1 MKKFLFLTVSIC
13 TFSVFQGVCAEW
25 ENHHILEI
33 NREPARAYFI
43 PFKQRPGDSQL
54 SLDGIWKFRWTKTP
68 AERIVD
74 FYRPDYDC
82 STWKELQV
90 PATWEFNGYGTPI
103 YISAGY
109 PFRINPPYVMT
120 EPPADWTTFE
130 ERNPTG
136 QYRRTF
142 ELPEDWM
149 PVTGRDGAGGQV
161 FLRFEGVQSAFYVW
175 LNGQKVGYSQGSM
188 EPSEFN
194 VTRYLKS
201 GHNDIAVE
209 VYKYC
214 DGSYLEDQDF
224 WRLGGI
230 HREVMLYRTPD
241 IQLRDFTVRTVPQ
254 QATGDQEAADLSRWL
269 LQVNPQLR
277 VFGKEQGRGYQVKG
291 TLTDT
296 DGKTIATMSADAETI
311 LDLSHKAANMNEW
324 FPQRGPMKFA
334 RMQTEVERPHL
345 WTAETPYLYTLT
357 LRLQDST
364 GHAVEQVQQKIG
376 FRTLEIR
383 DGRLLVN
390 GRQVRF
396 RGVNRHEFDPQ
407 LGRVMTEKMMQRDLR
422 LMKEANINAVR
433 TSHYPNVPRWYEL
446 CDSIG
451 IYVMDEA
458 DCETHGLR
466 GTLASS
472 PDWTAAFVDRAIR
485 MAERDKNHPSVVFWS
500 LGNESGYGMNH
511 AAMAGWLHTFD
522 PTRFVHY
529 EGAQTPYERAK
540 AEDGTA
546 EVSSR
551 QWTEATY
558 PYTDPAC
565 VDVLSRFYPRVR
577 QEYLNPGM
585 AEGSEKERAENARW
599 EHLLDIAER
608 TNDNRPVLT
617 SEYAH
622 CMGNA
627 LGNFKEYW
635 DEIYSNKRMLGGFI
649 WDWVD
654 ASPGP
659 SEGGEG
665 LAVLE
670 GIKENQRLEKLMALK
685 GTKETQKL
693 KYLTALK
700 GTKEPQKLK
709 YLTALKETEN
719 DQISE
724 EKNTRKLKAPQAQ
737 TVQQGLVPRGT
748 PLLRR
753 GRGRL
758 YGGDFGD
765 KPNSKAFCLNGVV
778 FADRTTSGKYQEV
791 KYVYSPV
798 QTACHGDTVY
808 IINRGS
814 HLTLDAYRCRYRLM
828 ENGRLR
834 KQGSL
839 TMPAVEPGDSSMLMR
854 IGDFAFSK
862 DKDVR
867 LNLEFL
873 HTDGKHIV
881 TQQVA
886 LSDRLTAATAIG
898 KRPKQKVGM
907 AAEIMKSARP
917 QFFRAP
923 TDNDTGF
930 GNWLAKDWRTHR
942 LDSPK
947 VVNVSDSVTEYR
959 YAHGSIMVTTHTKV
973 LSHGGVEL
981 TQRYDFQGELP
992 ELPRL
997 GLALRLPKEYEHL
1010 SWYGRGPWENYPDR
1024 KQSALI
1030 GYWESTVTDQFTH
1043 YPRPQDNGNHEDC
1056 SLVVLQTKDGKTLR
1070 VEAVDAPFSFSALHY
1085 SASDLYHA
1093 DHDFKLPKTDYTI
1106 LSIDCAVLG
1115 LGNGSCGPGVLKKY
1129 AIDKKRSH
1137 TLRLV
1142 VYK

>member
-1 MKKFLFLTVSIC
+1 M
-13 TFSVFQGVCAEW
+13 
-25 ENHHILEI
+25 
-33 NREPARAYFI
+33 
-43 PFKQRPGDSQL
+43 
-54 SLDGIWKFRWTKTP
+54 
-68 AERIVD
+68 
-74 FYRPDYDC
+74 
-82 STWKELQV
+82 
-90 PATWEFNGYGTPI
+90 
-103 YISAGY
+103 
-109 PFRINPPYVMT
+109 
-120 EPPADWTTFE
+120 
-130 ERNPTG
+130 
-136 QYRRTF
+136 
-142 ELPEDWM
+142 
-149 PVTGRDGAGGQV
+149 
-161 FLRFEGVQSAFYVW
+161 
-175 LNGQKVGYSQGSM
+175 
-188 EPSEFN
+188 
-194 VTRYLKS
+194 
-201 GHNDIAVE
+201 
-209 VYKYC
+209 
-214 DGSYLEDQDF
+214 
-224 WRLGGI
+224 
-230 HREVMLYRTPD
+230 
-241 IQLRDFTVRTVPQ
+241 
-254 QATGDQEAADLSRWL
+254 
-269 LQVNPQLR
+269 
-277 VFGKEQGRGYQVKG
+277 
-291 TLTDT
+291 
-296 DGKTIATMSADAETI
+296 
-311 LDLSHKAANMNEW
+311 
-324 FPQRGPMKFA
+324 
-334 RMQTEVERPHL
+334 
-345 WTAETPYLYTLT
+345 
-357 LRLQDST
+357 
-364 GHAVEQVQQKIG
+364 
-376 FRTLEIR
+376 
-383 DGRLLVN
+383 
-390 GRQVRF
+390 
-396 RGVNRHEFDPQ
+396 
-407 LGRVMTEKMMQRDLR
+407 
-422 LMKEANINAVR
+422 
-433 TSHYPNVPRWYEL
+433 
-446 CDSIG
+446 
-451 IYVMDEA
+451 
-458 DCETHGLR
+458 
-466 GTLASS
+466 
-472 PDWTAAFVDRAIR
+472 DRAIR

-546 EVSSR
+546 DVSSR

-659 SEGGEG
+659 SEGGEC

-670 GIKENQRLEKLMALK
+670 GIKENQRLEKL
-685 GTKETQKL
+685 
-693 KYLTALK
+693 TALEK
-700 GTKEPQKLK
+700 IKD
-709 YLTALKETEN
+709 N
-719 DQISE
+719 QISE
-724 EKNTRKLKAPQAQ
+724 EKNTRKLKETQVQ
-737 TVQQGLVPRGT
+737 TLRQGLVPQGT

-947 VVNVSDSVTEYR
+947 VVNVSDSVAEYH
-959 YAHGSIMVTTHTKV
+959 YAHGSIIVTTHTKV

-981 TQRYDFQGELP
+981 TQRYDCQGELP

-997 GLALRLPKEYEHL
+997 GLALQLPKEYELL

-1056 SLVVLQTKDGKTLR
+1056 SLVVLQTKSGKTLR

-1106 LSIDCAVLG
+1106 LSIDCAVMG
-1115 LGNGSCGPGVLKKY
+1115 LGNSSCGPGVLKKY

-1142 VYK
+1142 VYE

>member
-149 PVTGRDGAGGQV
+149 PVTGRDEAGGQV

-201 GHNDIAVE
+201 GRNDIAVE

-254 QATGDQEAADLSRWL
+254 QATGDKEAADLSRWL

-277 VFGKEQGRGYQVKG
+277 VFGKELGRGYQVKG

-296 DGKTIATMSADAETI
+296 DGKTIVTMSADAETI

-407 LGRVMTEKMMQRDLR
+407 LGRVMTEKMMQRDLW

-472 PDWTAAFVDRAIR
+472 PDWTAAFMDRAIR

-540 AEDGTA
+540 AEDGTT

-565 VDVLSRFYPRVR
+565 VDILSRFYPRVR

-585 AEGSEKERAENARW
+585 VEGSEKERAENARW

-654 ASPGP
+654 ASPDP
-659 SEGGEG
+659 SEGGEC

-670 GIKENQRLEKLMALK
+670 GIKENQRLEKL
-685 GTKETQKL
+685 
-693 KYLTALK
+693 
-700 GTKEPQKLK
+700 
-709 YLTALKETEN
+709 TALKETKN
-719 DQISE
+719 NQISE

-737 TVQQGLVPRGT
+737 TLRQGIVPRGT

-839 TMPAVEPGDSSMLMR
+839 TMPAVEPGDSSMLMC

-898 KRPKQKVGM
+898 KRPKQKAGM

-959 YAHGSIMVTTHTKV
+959 YAHGSIMVTTHTKT
-973 LSHGGVEL
+973 LPHGGIEL

-997 GLALRLPKEYEHL
+997 GLALQLPKEYELL

-1030 GYWESTVTDQFTH
+1030 GYWKSTVTDQFTH

-1056 SLVVLQTKDGKTLR
+1056 SLVILQTKNGKTLR

-1085 SASDLYHA
+1085 LAQDLYHA
-1093 DHDFKLPKTDYTI
+1093 DHDFKLPETDYTI

-1129 AIDKKRSH
+1129 AIDKKRSY

-1142 VYK
+1142 VGE

>member
-1 MKKFLFLTVSIC
+1 M
-13 TFSVFQGVCAEW
+13 
-25 ENHHILEI
+25 
-33 NREPARAYFI
+33 
-43 PFKQRPGDSQL
+43 
-54 SLDGIWKFRWTKTP
+54 
-68 AERIVD
+68 
-74 FYRPDYDC
+74 
-82 STWKELQV
+82 
-90 PATWEFNGYGTPI
+90 
-103 YISAGY
+103 
-109 PFRINPPYVMT
+109 
-120 EPPADWTTFE
+120 
-130 ERNPTG
+130 
-136 QYRRTF
+136 
-142 ELPEDWM
+142 
-149 PVTGRDGAGGQV
+149 
-161 FLRFEGVQSAFYVW
+161 
-175 LNGQKVGYSQGSM
+175 
-188 EPSEFN
+188 
-194 VTRYLKS
+194 
-201 GHNDIAVE
+201 
-209 VYKYC
+209 
-214 DGSYLEDQDF
+214 
-224 WRLGGI
+224 
-230 HREVMLYRTPD
+230 
-241 IQLRDFTVRTVPQ
+241 
-254 QATGDQEAADLSRWL
+254 
-269 LQVNPQLR
+269 
-277 VFGKEQGRGYQVKG
+277 
-291 TLTDT
+291 
-296 DGKTIATMSADAETI
+296 
-311 LDLSHKAANMNEW
+311 
-324 FPQRGPMKFA
+324 
-334 RMQTEVERPHL
+334 
-345 WTAETPYLYTLT
+345 
-357 LRLQDST
+357 
-364 GHAVEQVQQKIG
+364 
-376 FRTLEIR
+376 
-383 DGRLLVN
+383 
-390 GRQVRF
+390 
-396 RGVNRHEFDPQ
+396 
-407 LGRVMTEKMMQRDLR
+407 
-422 LMKEANINAVR
+422 
-433 TSHYPNVPRWYEL
+433 
-446 CDSIG
+446 
-451 IYVMDEA
+451 
-458 DCETHGLR
+458 
-466 GTLASS
+466 
-472 PDWTAAFVDRAIR
+472 DRAIR

-540 AEDGTA
+540 AEDGTT

-565 VDVLSRFYPRVR
+565 VDILSRFYPRVR
-577 QEYLNPGM
+577 QDYLNPGM

-659 SEGGEG
+659 SEGGEC

-670 GIKENQRLEKLMALK
+670 GIKENQRLEK
-685 GTKETQKL
+685 
-693 KYLTALK
+693 LTALK

-709 YLTALKETEN
+709 YLTALEKIKDN
-719 DQISE
+719 QISE

-737 TVQQGLVPRGT
+737 TLRQGLVPRGT

-758 YGGDFGD
+758 YGGDFVD

-898 KRPKQKVGM
+898 KRPKQKAGM

-942 LDSPK
+942 LDSPTK
-947 VVNVSDSVTEYR
+947 VVNVSDSVAEYH
-959 YAHGSIMVTTHTKV
+959 YAHGSIIVTTHTKV
-973 LSHGGVEL
+973 LPHGGIEL

-997 GLALRLPKEYEHL
+997 GLALQLPKEYELL

-1030 GYWESTVTDQFTH
+1030 GYWKSTVTDQFTH

-1056 SLVVLQTKDGKTLR
+1056 SLVILQTKNGKTLR
-1070 VEAVDAPFSFSALHY
+1070 VEAVDTPFSFSALHY

-1106 LSIDCAVLG
+1106 LSIAARSWDWATAAVAPV
-1115 LGNGSCGPGVLKKY
+1115 C
-1129 AIDKKRSH
+1129 
-1137 TLRLV
+1137 
-1142 VYK
+1142 

>member
-1 MKKFLFLTVSIC
+1 MKKLLFLTVSIC
-13 TFSVFQGVCAEW
+13 TFSVFHGVCAEW

-43 PFKQRPGDSQL
+43 PFKQQPGDSQL

-149 PVTGRDGAGGQV
+149 PATGRDGAGGQV

-201 GHNDIAVE
+201 GRNDIAVE

-296 DGKTIATMSADAETI
+296 DGKTIVTMSADAETI

-433 TSHYPNVPRWYEL
+433 TSHYPNVPRWYGL

-472 PDWTAAFVDRAIR
+472 PDWTAAFMDRAIR

-529 EGAQTPYERAK
+529 EGAQTPYKRAK
-540 AEDGTA
+540 AEDGTT

-551 QWTEATY
+551 QWMEATY

-670 GIKENQRLEKLMALK
+670 GIKENQRLEKL
-685 GTKETQKL
+685 
-693 KYLTALK
+693 
-700 GTKEPQKLK
+700 
-709 YLTALKETEN
+709 TALKETKN
-719 DQISE
+719 NQISE
-724 EKNTRKLKAPQAQ
+724 EKNLRKLKAPQAQ
-737 TVQQGLVPRGT
+737 TVQQGLAPRGT

-959 YAHGSIMVTTHTKV
+959 YAHGSIIVTTHTKT
-973 LSHGGVEL
+973 LPHGGIEL

-997 GLALRLPKEYEHL
+997 GLALQLPKEYELL

-1030 GYWESTVTDQFTH
+1030 GYWKSTVTDQFTH

-1056 SLVVLQTKDGKTLR
+1056 SLVILQTKNGKTLR
-1070 VEAVDAPFSFSALHY
+1070 VEAVDTPFSFSALHY
-1085 SASDLYHA
+1085 LAQDLYHA
-1093 DHDFKLPKTDYTI
+1093 DHDFKLPETDYTI

-1129 AIDKKRSH
+1129 AIDKKRSY

-1142 VYK
+1142 VGE